1 MKARWLVAVA
11 AALLLAGACADSPT
25 EESDDGGSASQEDT
39 KTGYEDVLSEI
50 EGLTGKAR
58 TDKLVELAGKE
69 GGILNVYTSMTSDV
83 EDEVAGVFGD
93 TYDIDVSVYRADSET
108 VLQRLLQESQ
118 ADFPGADIAET
129 NGTEL
134 FILNNEGVLAPYES
148 DLQDDLVEGSVYE
161 GWTADRFNKFV
172 ISWNTQSVSET
183 ERPKSWE
190 DLADPKWDGQLA
202 MEPSDVDWY
211 KTLYEYWVNEAGK
224 SEEEVNKLF
233 EDMAS
238 DALFVK
244 GHTLTGDLLGAGD
257 FQVAASNYSYLV
269 EGVIDDGAPVAW
281 EPPVEPIITRPN
293 GVGLVKNGQ
302 HPATAILF
310 VDWILTDGQKV
321 LQEFAL
327 DPARS
332 DLATTPNTQE
342 VLVDLEG
349 FTAEQEEWTSRYEQ
363 LVELGKVVEE

>member
-1 MKARWLVAVA
+1 MKTRWLVVGAV
-11 AALLLAGACADSPT
+11 ALLLAGACADSPT
-25 EESDDGGSASQEDT
+25 EESDGGGSTSQDS
-39 KTGYEDVLSEI
+39 KTGYEDVLAEI

-58 TDKLVELAGKE
+58 TDKLVELAGEE
-69 GGILNVYTSMTSDV
+69 GGTLNVYTSMTSEV
-83 EDEVAGVFGD
+83 EDEVAGAFGD

-118 ADFPGADIAET
+118 ANFPGADVAET

-134 FILNNEGVLAPYES
+134 FILNNEDVLADYES

-172 ISWNTQSVSET
+172 ISWNTESVSDS

-190 DLADPKWDGQLA
+190 DLADPKWNGQLA
-202 MEPSDVDWY
+202 LEPSDVDWY

-224 SEEEVNKLF
+224 SEEEANKLF
-233 EDMAS
+233 EDMAG

-269 EGVIDDGAPVAW
+269 QGVIDGGAPVAW
-281 EPPVEPIITRPN
+281 EPPVEPIISRAN
-293 GVGLVKNGQ
+293 GVGLVKNGE

-332 DLATTPNTQE
+332 DLATTPNAQE
-342 VLVDLEG
+342 VLVDLEDLI
-349 FTAEQEEWTSRYEQ
+349 ANQEEWTDRYEQ

>member
-25 EESDDGGSASQEDT
+25 EESDDGGSGAQDQT
-39 KTGYEDVLSEI
+39 TGYEEVLSEI

-58 TDKLVELAGKE
+58 TDKLVELAGEE

-83 EDEVAGVFGD
+83 EDAVADAFGD

-108 VLQRLLQESQ
+108 VLQRLLQESE

-134 FILNNEGVLAPYES
+134 FVLNNEGVLAPYES
-148 DLQDDLVEGSVYE
+148 DLQDGLVEGSVYE

-172 ISWNTQSVSET
+172 ISWNTESVSQSEA
-183 ERPKSWE
+183 PKTWE
-190 DLADPKWDGQLA
+190 ELADPKWDGQLA
-202 MEPSDVDWY
+202 MEPSDIDWY
-211 KTLYEYWVNEAGK
+211 KTLYEYWVNDAGK
-224 SEEEVNKLF
+224 SEEEANKLF

-269 EGVIDDGAPVAW
+269 EGVIADGAPVAW

-293 GVGLVKNGQ
+293 GVGLVRNGQ

-310 VDWILTDGQKV
+310 VDWILTDGQEV

-332 DLATTPNTQE
+332 DLATAPNTEE
-342 VLVDLEG
+342 VFVDLESLNE
-349 FTAEQEEWTSRYEQ
+349 EQEEWTDRYEQ
-363 LVELGKVVEE
+363 LVQLGEVVEE

>member
-1 MKARWLVAVA
+1 MKARWLVVVA

-25 EESDDGGSASQEDT
+25 EESDGGGSGAQDE

-69 GGILNVYTSMTSDV
+69 DGTLNVYTSMTSDV
-83 EDEVAGVFGD
+83 EDAVADAFGD
-93 TYDIDVSVYRADSET
+93 AYDIDVSVYRADSET

-148 DLQDDLVEGSVYE
+148 DLQDGLVEGSKYE

-172 ISWNTQSVSET
+172 ISWNTESVSDS

-190 DLADPKWDGQLA
+190 ELADPKWDGQLA
-202 MEPSDVDWY
+202 MEPSDIDWY
-211 KTLYEYWVNEAGK
+211 KTLYEYWVNEGGQ
-224 SEEEVNKLF
+224 SEEEANKLF

-238 DALFVK
+238 GALFVK

-269 EGVIDDGAPVAW
+269 EGVISDGAPVAW

-327 DPARS
+327 DPARK
-332 DLATTPNTQE
+332 DLATTPNTKE
-342 VLVDLEG
+342 VFVDLESL
-349 FTAEQEEWTSRYEQ
+349 TAEQEEWTDRYEQ

>member
-1 MKARWLVAVA
+1 MKAKWLVVVA

-25 EESDDGGSASQEDT
+25 EESDDGGSGAQDS
-39 KTGYEDVLSEI
+39 KTGYEEVLAEI

-58 TDKLVELAGKE
+58 TDKLVEMAADE
-69 GGILNVYTSMTSDV
+69 GGTLNVYTSMTSDV
-83 EDEVAGVFGD
+83 EDAVADAFGD

-148 DLQDDLVEGSVYE
+148 DLQDGLVEGSAYD

-172 ISWNTQSVSET
+172 ISWNTQSVSQG

-190 DLADPKWDGQLA
+190 DLADPQWDGQLA
-202 MEPSDVDWY
+202 MEPGDVDWY
-211 KTLYEYWVNEAGK
+211 KTLYEYWVNDQGM
-224 SEEEVNKLF
+224 SEQEVNKLF

-257 FQVAASNYSYLV
+257 FQVAASNYSYLI
-269 EGVIDDGAPVAW
+269 EGVIDDGAPVEW
-281 EPPVEPIITRPN
+281 EPPVEPIISRPN
-293 GVGLVKNGQ
+293 GVGLVRNGQ

-310 VDWILTDGQKV
+310 VDWILTDGQEV

-332 DLATTPNTQE
+332 DLATAPNAE
-342 VLVDLEG
+342 EILVDLEG
-349 FTAEQEEWTSRYEQ
+349 FTEDQEEWTDRYEQ